1 MAAPQRPGTGGT
13 AARFTA
19 PAPAGGPRAP
29 PACQCCTA
37 GAAGV
42 SVWHGPPA
50 ARHRHGGTLASESL
64 TLARLTLYMA
74 SSWRCPFDAL
84 SSGVRGRGQGRSPRV
99 RPGRMVR
106 AYVAVQSAAP
116 RAGS

>member
-1 MAAPQRPGTGGT
+1 MAS
-13 AARFTA
+13 AAA
-19 PAPAGGPRAP
+19 AGHRRDRGQVHGPCARRWSS
-29 PACQCCTA
+29 